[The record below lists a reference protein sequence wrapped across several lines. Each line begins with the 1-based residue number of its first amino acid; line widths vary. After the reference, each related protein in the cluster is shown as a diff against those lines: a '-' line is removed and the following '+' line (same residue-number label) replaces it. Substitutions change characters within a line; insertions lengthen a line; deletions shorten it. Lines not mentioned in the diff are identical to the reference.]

1 MMMDCLILGDSI
13 AVGTSN
19 YMKDCVSLSK
29 GGINSWQWNK
39 MYGDRATATDVSYN
53 KVVISM
59 GSNDHVGVNTQK
71 ELEKLRATIHGK
83 KVYWIMPAGN
93 LKASNV
99 PIEKIQD
106 IVMKIAMYNNDSIV
120 YIKDLSSDKI
130 HPTANGY
137 KKIAAE
143 AQ

>member
-1 MMMDCLILGDSI
+1 MECLIVGDSI

-19 YMKDCVSLSK
+19 FMKDCITLSK

-39 MYGDRATATDVSYN
+39 MYSERATATDISYN

-59 GSNDHVGVNTQK
+59 GTNDHSGINTQK
-71 ELEKLRATIHGK
+71 ELEKLRASVHGK

-99 PIEKIQD
+99 PIEKIQS
-106 IVMKIAMYNNDSIV
+106 IIMKIAMYNNDNIV
-120 YIKDLSSDKI
+120 YIKDLSGDKI
-130 HPTANGY
+130 HPTGNGY
-137 KKIAAE
+137 KKIVAE
-143 AQ
+143 VQ

>member
-1 MMMDCLILGDSI
+1 MIDCLILGDSI

-19 YMKDCVSLSK
+19 FKKDCITLSK
-29 GGINSWQWNK
+29 GGINSWQWNR
-39 MYGDRATATDVSYN
+39 MYSERPFAIDASYN
-53 KVVISM
+53 KVIISL
-59 GSNDHVGVNTQK
+59 GTNDHAGVNTQK
-71 ELEKLRATIHGK
+71 ELEKMRATIHGK

-130 HPTANGY
+130 HPTTNGY
-137 KKIAAE
+137 KKIVAE
-143 AQ
+143 TE